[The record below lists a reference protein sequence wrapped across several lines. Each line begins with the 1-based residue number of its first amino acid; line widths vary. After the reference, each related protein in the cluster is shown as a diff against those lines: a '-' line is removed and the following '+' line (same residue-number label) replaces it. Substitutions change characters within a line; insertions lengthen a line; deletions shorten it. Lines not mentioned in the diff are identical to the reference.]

1 MVPPSVTNTIF
12 GRCELAVADD
22 VYLRNGSGTNI
33 GAQDLQYL
41 SVFMF
46 DIYFFLNNVIFQM

>member
-1 MVPPSVTNTIF
+1 MTNTIF

-46 DIYFFLNNVIFQM
+46 DIYFFLNNVIYQM